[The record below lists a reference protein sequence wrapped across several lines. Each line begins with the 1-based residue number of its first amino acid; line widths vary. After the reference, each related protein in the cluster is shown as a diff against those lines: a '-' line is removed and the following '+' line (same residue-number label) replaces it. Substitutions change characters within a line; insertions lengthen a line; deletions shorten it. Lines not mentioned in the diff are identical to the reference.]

1 MKKAVFLDRD
11 GTLIF
16 DEGYI
21 SDPEKVVLI
30 PGVAD
35 ALKRLSGAGFL
46 LVVVSNQ
53 SGIGRGYFSE
63 ESSKAVN
70 SRMEQLLAEESV
82 RVDGIYCCPHS
93 PEEKCQCRKPRPGL
107 LLKAAA
113 ELGIDLS
120 MSAMLGDKE
129 SDAEAGLSAGCGCN
143 LRLALQGQAV
153 RSAFPV
159 VRSMP
164 EAAESILDFFS

>member
-21 SDPEKVVLI
+21 SDPGKVVLI

-63 ESSKAVN
+63 ESSRAVN
-70 SRMEQLLAEESV
+70 SRMERLLAEKSV
-82 RVDGIYCCPHS
+82 RLDGIYCCPHS
-93 PEEKCQCRKPRPGL
+93 PEEKCRCRKPGPGL

-120 MSAMLGDKE
+120 RSAMLGDKE
-129 SDAEAGLSAGCGCN
+129 SDAEAGLSAGCRCN
-143 LRLALQGQAV
+143 LRLSLQGQAV

-159 VRSMP
+159 VRSLP